1 MGILEV
7 FMVADSQKQGR
18 AMSGGQ
24 RIDSHASWVGGKGK
38 GSVFPDGPHKTR
50 DESSAEGAGSLMKYE
65 DTTQAIKATQV
76 EGVKQIKGRPM
87 KQPGYRN

>member
-1 MGILEV
+1 M
-7 FMVADSQKQGR
+7 ADSQKMGSK

-24 RIDSHASWVGGKGK
+24 RIDDHSFWAGSKGVN
-38 GSVFPDGPHKTR
+38 SVFPDGPHKTKN
-50 DESSAEGAGSLMKYE
+50 ESSAEGAGSLMKYE

-76 EGVKQIKGRPM
+76 EGVKKAKSMPM

>member
-1 MGILEV
+1 M
-7 FMVADSQKQGR
+7 ADSQKMGSKV
-18 AMSGGQ
+18 MSGGR
-24 RIDSHASWVGGKGK
+24 RIDDHSFWAGAKGK
-38 GSVFPDGPHKTR
+38 ASVFPDGPHKTK

-76 EGVKQIKGRPM
+76 EQVKQAKSRPM